1 MKLNCLIV
9 DDEPLAIEVIQNY
22 VGRHAELQLAGTC
35 RSAAEASAWL
45 RNQPVDL
52 VFLDIRMPDFSGLE
66 LAKTLGKL
74 PMVIF
79 TTASREFAVQSYD
92 TLALDYLVKPVHFD
106 AFYKAVG
113 KALNRHKELMA
124 LAASPAPTT
133 LLVKSESK
141 TFRISIDQVEYI
153 ESFKD
158 HVVIHQTDGS
168 TVVSYTSI
176 SSIEHELQDLH
187 FLRIHRSFLVA
198 VLKVTAFN
206 HACVEVGQTPLPIGR
221 TYKEDVLTALLSA
234 GLPL

>member
-22 VGRHAELQLAGTC
+22 VARHSDLQLAATC
-35 RSAAEASAWL
+35 RSAAEASVCLETLA
-45 RNQPVDL
+45 VDL
-52 VFLDIRMPDFSGLE
+52 VFLDIRMPDVSGLE

-92 TLALDYLVKPVHFD
+92 TFAVDYLVKPVHFES
-106 AFYKAVG
+106 FYKAVG
-113 KALNRHKELMA
+113 KALDRHKELMA
-124 LAASPAPTT
+124 LAASPSPTT

-153 ESFKD
+153 ESIKD
-158 HVVIHQTDGS
+158 HVVIHLADGS
-168 TVVSYTSI
+168 TVVSYTAI
-176 SSIEHELQDLH
+176 STMEHELQGLH

-198 VLKVTAFN
+198 VHKVTAFN
-206 HACVEVGQTPLPIGR
+206 HTCVDIGQTQLPIGR
-221 TYKEDVLTALLSA
+221 TYKDEVLAALLSA